1 MHSVNL
7 CFQNPKLTTKQHR
20 CVEVLI
26 GFFLS
31 FLTSPT
37 SIDEIYTM
45 ELVLHWQIYV
55 EALPLKKG
63 SENRTSHDVGLVIG
77 SECLLI

>member
-1 MHSVNL
+1 
-7 CFQNPKLTTKQHR
+7 
-20 CVEVLI
+20 
-26 GFFLS
+26 
-31 FLTSPT
+31 
-37 SIDEIYTM
+37 M

-77 SECLLI
+77 SECLLIYFFKLVEYIGLPSCVHYGCGKVC